1 MPALAVALTL
11 GIFIWVIRRALP
23 DEPDTSMLRQLCI
36 VGAVLLSNI
45 LLVLVLPL
53 DGETRG
59 QLLSL
64 LGLVLT
70 AIIALSSTTFV
81 SNAMAGVML
90 RAVGGFHP
98 GDFISVADHFG
109 RVTERGLLHTEIQ
122 SEDRDL
128 MTLPNLFLITHPVK
142 VVHRSGTLI
151 SAEVSLGYDIPRKKV
166 RDLLK
171 AAAEEAGLSDP
182 FLQIRALHDHAV
194 AYRIYG
200 LLEDVSS
207 LVTKRS
213 ELYAMVLD
221 HLHGADVE
229 IVSPSF
235 VNQRR
240 PDPAQ
245 RRLPEANRH
254 DRCRRRRRPA
264 RANHVRQSRGRRPT
278 QRASGA
284 ARHASGRDQG
294 ASDNRTGT
302 PPASGKSSGANSRSR
317 LWKNSSPP
325 WKRIERLGLRKKD

>member
-1 MPALAVALTL
+1 MPAVAVAFTL

-23 DEPDTSMLRQLCI
+23 DEPDTRMLRQLCI

-45 LLVLVLPL
+45 FLVLVLPL

-142 VVHRSGTLI
+142 VVRRSGTLI
-151 SAEVSLGYDIPRKKV
+151 SAEVSLGYEIPRKKV

-182 FLQIRALHDHAV
+182 FLQIRALQDHAV

-221 HLHGADVE
+221 HLHGGDVE

-245 RRLPEANRH
+245 RRLPE
-254 DRCRRRRRPA
+254 
-264 RANHVRQSRGRRPT
+264 PT
-278 QRASGA
+278 VTTSADEDADQPERIMFDKAEVA
-284 ARHASGRDQG
+284 ARLNELREQRDTLAEEIKSLGQQVGDSAS
-294 ASDNRTGT
+294 
-302 PPASGKSSGANSRSR
+302 
-317 LWKNSSPP
+317 
-325 WKRIERLGLRKKD
+325 EREIVWREQQIAALEKFIATLEKD